1 MSLFD
6 SQRHRVYG
14 FVLGIVTNNQDPDKL
29 GRVKVKYHMLDQKV
43 ESDWCRVIC
52 FYAGVDRGS
61 FFMPEVNDEVVLGFE
76 YGDVNFPF
84 IIGAVYNGKDKP
96 PVQDNP
102 DNNLKRFR
110 SRSGHVLTFDD
121 KDGEEK
127 ISLIDSSKNNSIV
140 IDVKEDKITIQAKT
154 GDMDILVPEGTIKIK
169 CKDLQVHSSKTTKFT
184 ADTTFDVK
192 AGKNYTLKTDAAFTL
207 EAAQKIGVESK
218 GAAIQMK
225 ASTAFKAEATQV
237 EIKASATGKLEAGGP
252 LTIKGAVVNIN

>member
-1 MSLFD
+1 MSLYD

-29 GRVKVKYHMLDQKV
+29 GRVKVNYHMLDQSV

-52 FYAGVDRGS
+52 FYAGTDRGS

-84 IIGAVYNGKDKP
+84 VIGAVYNGKDKP
-96 PVQDNP
+96 PVQANP

-110 SRSGHVLTFDD
+110 SRSGHELTFDD
-121 KDGEEK
+121 TDGKEK
-127 ISLIDSSKNNSIV
+127 ISLIDSSKNNMII
-140 IDVKEDKITIQAKT
+140 IDVEKDKITIQAKT
-154 GDMDILVPEGTIKIK
+154 GDMDILVPEGTINIK
-169 CKDLQVHSSKTTKFT
+169 CKDLKVQTSNSTKMT
-184 ADTTFDVK
+184 SDGTFDMK
-192 AGKNYTLKTDAAFTL
+192 AAKNFTVKTDKALTV

-218 GAAIQMK
+218 GAAIEMK
-225 ASTAFKAEATQV
+225 ASTAFKAQATQT
-237 EIKASATGKLEAGGP
+237 EIKASASGKMEASGP